1 MPFVPAASTAA
12 EGVDS
17 VFIAILAVSV
27 VFLLLVTFLMV
38 YFVVKYHRKRHP
50 RGRDIEGNAWL
61 EIAWTLVPTVL
72 FVAMFLYG
80 WTNFRY
86 MRNVPRDAMVVE
98 VTARQWAWG
107 FRYPNGKR
115 TTELYVAL
123 GKPVKLELR
132 SLDVIH
138 GFFVP
143 AFRIKQDVVP
153 GKENYT
159 WFTPNQLGSFDIE
172 CTVICGTEHAN
183 MLSKVVVVPVA
194 DFERWYFGDEDAEP
208 PGRGTATEAAAPA
221 VPEHPALAILR
232 AGACLTCH
240 SLDGSVMVGPTFLGM
255 YGTVRTVKDSGG
267 VARQVRADE
276 AYLERA
282 IRDPMSE
289 IVQGY
294 PPTMPVAELGEADLR
309 RVIEFLRG
317 LK

>member
-1 MPFVPAASTAA
+1 MPFVPTASTAA

-17 VFIAILAVSV
+17 VFIFILALSV
-27 VFLLLVTFLMV
+27 AFLLLVTFLMV

-61 EIAWTLVPTVL
+61 EITWTLVPTVL

-98 VTARQWAWG
+98 VTARQWAWA

-115 TTELYVAL
+115 TTELYAAL
-123 GKPVKLELR
+123 GKPIKLELR

-159 WFTPNQLGSFDIE
+159 WFTPTQLGSFDIE

-194 DFERWYFGDEDAEP
+194 DFERWYFGGEDAEP
-208 PGRGTATEAAAPA
+208 PGKTGAAGA
-221 VPEHPALAILR
+221 VSAGVAEHPAVTVLQVHECLA
-232 AGACLTCH
+232 CH
-240 SLDGSVMVGPTFLGM
+240 SLDGSVTVGPTFLGM
-255 YGTVRTVKDSGG
+255 YGGMRAIKDAGGSVRE
-267 VARQVRADE
+267 VRADE

-282 IRDPMSE
+282 IRDPMAE

-294 PPTMPVAELGEADLR
+294 PPVMPAAELGEADLR
-309 RVIEFLRG
+309 RVIEFLKD

>member
-1 MPFVPAASTAA
+1 MPFVPTASSAA

-17 VFIAILAVSV
+17 VFVFILAVSV

-38 YFVVKYHRKRHP
+38 YFVVRYRRKRHP

-61 EIAWTLVPTVL
+61 EITWTLVPTVL

-86 MRNVPRDAMVVE
+86 MRNVPRDAMVIE
-98 VTARQWAWG
+98 VTARQWAWA

-159 WFTPNQLGSFDIE
+159 WFTPTQLGSFDIE

-194 DFERWYFGDEDAEP
+194 DFERWYFGGEEAEP
-208 PGRGTATEAAAPA
+208 PGGLKTPEPESPGL
-221 VPEHPALAILR
+221 PEHPAVAVLRTHDCLA
-232 AGACLTCH
+232 CH

-255 YGTVRTVKDSGG
+255 YGSVRTVKDAGG
-267 VARQVRADE
+267 AVREVPADE

-282 IRDPMSE
+282 IRDPMAE
-289 IVQGY
+289 ILQGY
-294 PPTMPVAELGEADLR
+294 PPAMPAAELEEADLR
-309 RVIEFLRG
+309 KVIEFLKG

>member
-1 MPFVPAASTAA
+1 MPFVPAASSAA
-12 EGVDS
+12 EGVDA
-17 VFIAILAVSV
+17 VFMFILALSV
-27 VFLLLVTFLMV
+27 VFLIGVTFLMV

-50 RGRDIEGNAWL
+50 KGRDIEGHTWL
-61 EIAWTLVPTVL
+61 EIAWTVVPAVL

-80 WTNFRY
+80 WTDFRY
-86 MRNVPRDAMVVE
+86 MRNAPRDAMVVE
-98 VTARQWAWG
+98 VTARQWAWA

-115 TTELYVAL
+115 TTELYAAL
-123 GKPVKLELR
+123 GKPVKLQLR

-159 WFTPNQLGSFDIE
+159 WFTPTRLGSFDIE

-194 DFERWYFGDEDAEP
+194 DFEQWYFGGEDAEP
-208 PGRGTATEAAAPA
+208 PGRGAAPEGEAAGLPQHPA
-221 VPEHPALAILR
+221 VTVLR
-232 AGACLTCH
+232 AHDCLACH

-255 YGTVRTVKDSGG
+255 YGAVRTVKDASGA
-267 VARQVRADE
+267 VRAMRADE

-282 IRDPMSE
+282 IRDPMVE
-289 IVQGY
+289 VLQGY
-294 PPTMPVAELGEADLR
+294 PPVMPAVQIGDDDLR
-309 RVIEFLRG
+309 RVIEFLRD